1 MDAAHL
7 DLPSPGADG
16 TSAGGARRTG
26 GRAGGGPV
34 TAERPG
40 PDGPARR
47 FIDLALE
54 CGALR
59 FGEFELKSGRISP
72 YFLNTGVFDSGR
84 TLARLGRCYAE
95 AILAAGFEFDVLFG
109 PAYKGI
115 PLVASVAVAFFE
127 TGGQDV
133 PYAFNR
139 KEAKD
144 HGEGGITVGAPLA
157 GRVLVVDDVMSA
169 GTAARESL
177 AIIRAA
183 GAVPA
188 GFVISLDRE
197 ERGVGAKS
205 AAREMREDE
214 GVRVAAVAT
223 AAQLL
228 RAVEAR
234 PDLAGHAG
242 AMRGYLERYAERA
255 PGPAAPNGAP
265 AERGRATGSPGRR

>member
-1 MDAAHL
+1 MA
-7 DLPSPGADG
+7 ADG
-16 TSAGGARRTG
+16 T
-26 GRAGGGPV
+26 
-34 TAERPG
+34 
-40 PDGPARR
+40 ARR

-72 YFLNTGVFDSGR
+72 YFLDTGRFRSGR
-84 TLARLGRCYAE
+84 ALAGLGRCYAE
-95 AILAAGFEFDVLFG
+95 AILAAGLEFDVLYG

-127 TGGQDV
+127 TGAGDV

-139 KEAKD
+139 KEPKD

-157 GRVLVVDDVMSA
+157 GRVLVVDDVISA

-177 AIIRAA
+177 AIIGSA

-197 ERGVGAKS
+197 ERGVGRKS

-214 GVRVAAVAT
+214 GLPVVAVAS
-223 AAQLL
+223 ARQLV
-228 RAVEAR
+228 RAVETR
-234 PDLAGHAG
+234 PDLARYAP
-242 AMRGYLERYAERA
+242 AMRSYLERYGER
-255 PGPAAPNGAP
+255 
-265 AERGRATGSPGRR
+265 

>member
-1 MDAAHL
+1 MTADR
-7 DLPSPGADG
+7 PGA
-16 TSAGGARRTG
+16 
-26 GRAGGGPV
+26 GGP
-34 TAERPG
+34 AQ
-40 PDGPARR
+40 R

-59 FGEFELKSGRISP
+59 FGEFELKSGRVSP
-72 YFLNTGVFDSGR
+72 YFLDTGVFDSGR

-95 AILAAGFEFDVLFG
+95 AILAAGFEFDMLFG

-127 TGGQDV
+127 TRARDV

-144 HGEGGITVGAPLA
+144 HGEGGITVGAPLT

-197 ERGVGAKS
+197 ERGAGARS

-214 GVRVAAVAT
+214 GVPVAAVAT

-228 RAVEAR
+228 RTVETR
-234 PDLAGHAG
+234 PDLAGRAD
-242 AMRGYLERYAERA
+242 AMRGYLARYADRTPA
-255 PGPAAPNGAP
+255 P
-265 AERGRATGSPGRR
+265 